1 MVEYT
6 PAGNP
11 VGQTPKAWKTPPDAR
26 ETGGEYPNY
35 YIKKTSSGHVF
46 MMDDTNGSEHVTLQH
61 RGGSMI
67 QFTPDGKI
75 TFIAQNG
82 QYNVVFGENRM
93 LITGAYDVT
102 VEGSGSLSV
111 DKDYDVTVKG
121 NYNMVVHGDMN
132 MTVNNLNQTIRGNM
146 DMTAK
151 DTTMKM
157 EGSTSIS
164 SHGITAIGGDAGLAL
179 TSTGD
184 SVAMGAAKNVAIKA
198 KVDVML
204 QSSGATHVK
213 AAGAMN
219 LQTSAKLSL
228 KGSKI
233 AADGTSGP
241 PSILLASGES
251 ENAAAAAIQ
260 FKPPTS
266 PNRET

>member
-1 MVEYT
+1 MPEYT

-11 VGQTPKAWKTPPDAR
+11 VGQTPTSWKTPPDAR

-35 YIKKTSSGHVF
+35 YIKKSRSGHVF
-46 MMDDTNGSEHVTLQH
+46 MLDDSKGSEHVTLQH

-132 MTVNNLNQTIRGNM
+132 MTAKNLNQTIRGNM

-151 DTTMKM
+151 DMTMKM
-157 EGSTSIS
+157 EGSSEIS
-164 SHGITAIGGDAGLAL
+164 SHGITKITSDGGLAL
-179 TSTGD
+179 ASTAD
-184 SVAMGAAKNVAIKA
+184 AVAIAAKQNIGIKSGRKMMVEA
-198 KVDVML
+198 G
-204 QSSGATHVK
+204 SSMHIKSDT
-213 AAGAMN
+213 AMN
-219 LQTSAKLSL
+219 LQTSAKLSF
-228 KGSKI
+228 KGGTI
-233 AADGTSGP
+233 AADGTSGGP
-241 PSILLASGES
+241 NILLASGAS
-251 ENAAAAAIQ
+251 EDADSTEVS
-260 FKPPTS
+260 FKKPTS
-266 PNRET
+266 PNREA

>member
-1 MVEYT
+1 MPPYK

-11 VGQTPKAWKTPPDAR
+11 VGTTPVDYKTPPDAR
-26 ETGGEYPNY
+26 ETGGEFPNY

-46 MMDDTNGSEHVTLQH
+46 MMDDTEGSEHVTLQH

-75 TFIAQNG
+75 VFTSQTG

-93 LITGAYDVT
+93 LVTGAHDVT
-102 VEGSGSLSV
+102 VKGSGSLYV
-111 DKDYDVTVKG
+111 EKDYNVTVRG
-121 NYNMVVHGDMN
+121 NYNMVVQGDMN
-132 MTVNNLNQTIRGNM
+132 MTVKNLNQTIRGNM

-164 SHGITAIGGDAGLAL
+164 SHGITAIGGDGGLAM
-179 TSTGD
+179 TSTGE
-184 SVAMGAAKNVAIKA
+184 SIAMGAAKNVALKA
-198 KVDVML
+198 TGDIMI
-204 QSSGATHVK
+204 QSSGDTHMK
-213 AAGAMN
+213 SAGAMN

-228 KGSKI
+228 KGGTI
-233 AADGTSGP
+233 AADGTDGAP
-241 PSILLASGES
+241 NILLASGAS
-251 ENAAAAAIQ
+251 ENAEAAAIQ